1 MSLSKLGLLAVA
13 ATLTVGAVSA
23 HADSLTLGD
32 GGQSM
37 SFKFDGDHSNG
48 SGGNYTPSSAII
60 GGKTVNFSA
69 VYCVDLNDNINDN
82 STYNGVTFTTN
93 GIVNGSTVHNADDIA
108 WLILNTTVT
117 NDTQAAGLQAAIW
130 ETEYGNQFTLLT
142 GGSIASDETAD
153 LNALS
158 HAGTISSSLISQ
170 LDWITPPTTS
180 DDHGWGDD
188 RETVDQQG
196 LVGLP
201 DPSPVPEPATLS
213 LFGTGILGLAGIV
226 RRRLSA

>member
-13 ATLTVGAVSA
+13 ATLTVGGVSA

-32 GGQSM
+32 AGKSI
-37 SFKFDGDHSNG
+37 SFFFDGDHQNA
-48 SGGNYTPSSAII
+48 SGGNFTPSSAVI
-60 GGKTVNFSA
+60 GGKTVYFSA
-69 VYCVDLNDNINDN
+69 VYCVDLNHDISDN
-82 STYNGVTFTTN
+82 STYPGVTFTTN
-93 GIVNGSTVHNADDIA
+93 GVVNGSSVNNAAKIA

-117 NDTQAAGLQAAIW
+117 DDTQEAGLQAAIW
-130 ETEYGNQFTLLT
+130 ETEYGSQFTLLS
-142 GGSIASDETAD
+142 GGSIASDEAAD
-153 LNALS
+153 LSALS
-158 HAGTISSSLISQ
+158 HATVSSSLISQ

-188 RETVDQQG
+188 REKVDQQG

-201 DPSPVPEPATLS
+201 DPPAVPEPATLS